1 MSDYYNA
8 GSTPGNGSFGS
19 SSAMRAEFQA
29 IESGISD
36 KLPSLAGAASKVVII
51 NPSGTG
57 MTTVTLDKNS
67 VGLGNVDNTSDLGK
81 PLSTAAIA
89 ANDAQNTV
97 IAGKATAGNVAPD
110 IHAAAGKATPVAA
123 DEFGLADSAAS
134 FVLKRVTL
142 AQLATALG
150 VGAAP
155 TITDIT
161 TGTNTITWDVA
172 ANPNAKATLNQNTTL
187 NITGLGA
194 SAIGMKS
201 LELTLSGGA
210 WTVTYGANQVNPGR
224 PTAYPADLGASGNV
238 TLLTGLCNGTNL
250 RYAYLPYLS

>member
-36 KLPSLAGAASKVVII
+36 KLPSLAGASNKVVVI

-67 VGLGNVDNTSDLGK
+67 VGLSNVDNTSDLNK

-89 ANDAQNTV
+89 ANDSQNTV
-97 IAGKATAGNVAPD
+97 ISGKATAGNVAPD
-110 IHAAAGKATPVAA
+110 IHAAAGKATPVSA

-134 FVLKRVTL
+134 FALKKVTL

-150 VGAAP
+150 IGAAP
-155 TITDIT
+155 TTADIT
-161 TGTNTITWDVA
+161 TGTNTINWNVA
-172 ANPNAKATLNQNTTL
+172 TNPDAKATINQNTLL

-194 SAIGMKS
+194 SAVGMKS
-201 LELTLSGGA
+201 LEITLSGGA
-210 WTVTYGANQVNPGR
+210 WTMTYDANQIHPGR
-224 PTAYPADLGASGNV
+224 PVAYPPDLGASGNV
-238 TLLTGLCNGTNL
+238 TLFTGRCNGTNL